1 MHLQL
6 PPSGDPPLHLWLRA
20 WTLLLVAPA
29 CLALVTL
36 PAQMIAVALTLTFG
50 LPCTTW
56 LVIHAQHA
64 RDLPAHL
71 PGAIKLAAG
80 ASVTVLGLVGLFFFS
95 RTLAAGA
102 LLAYVV
108 TFALLIKHGV
118 RLPFGH
124 RATTSPARAE
134 EMSAKSVVLM
144 PDTVRRMTD
153 AEICRAWRHTFE
165 ALQRARGLHLRAMI
179 VETRQLLLDEVAD
192 RHPAQVQ
199 AWLESG
205 AHAGSGPDRFIPRGD
220 DGRPEAA

>member
-20 WTLLLVAPA
+20 WTLLLIAPA
-29 CLALVTL
+29 CLAVVTL

-56 LVIHAQHA
+56 LVIHAQRA

-71 PGAIKLAAG
+71 PGAVKLAAG
-80 ASVTVLGLVGLFFFS
+80 ISVTLLGLVGMFFFS

-108 TFALLIKHGV
+108 TFALLI
-118 RLPFGH
+118 RRSPLPH
-124 RATTSPARAE
+124 LRTRATTRPGRAE
-134 EMSAKSVVLM
+134 EMSKSVVLM

>member
-20 WTLLLVAPA
+20 WTLLLIAPA
-29 CLALVTL
+29 CLAVVTL

-56 LVIHAQHA
+56 LVIHAQRA

-71 PGAIKLAAG
+71 PGAVKLAAG
-80 ASVTVLGLVGLFFFS
+80 ISVTLLGLVGMFFFS

-108 TFALLIKHGV
+108 TFALLI
-118 RLPFGH
+118 RRSPLPH
-124 RATTSPARAE
+124 LRTRATTRPARAE
-134 EMSAKSVVLM
+134 EMSKSVVLM